1 MTRLTYCGVRRP
13 ENMTSRIYP
22 DLSRPELAAD
32 RQTAENIGSAAHS
45 SDRQID
51 LRREILSYKYQ
62 VDRLA
67 SDYLMLSREHARLEG
82 ELRRVLNQHNEMVS
96 WMRGSNVWRYTR
108 RLLQLINMLRGR
120 GAYVDRLR
128 EMQSTLKFTPHIPIT
143 SLPQLPT
150 LPDLDYEAKPVA
162 SEKTWATTSFLS
174 FHYYNQLDRILAR
187 QPKGERKIFVQSP
200 IIDWFVPLYQ
210 RPQHMALAMARQG
223 YLVFYMTA
231 NTVGDR
237 ATGFHEVEPNVF
249 ITNQP
254 VHMLME
260 GALVSFYS
268 TVATL
273 LAWQGKTIDKVRSR
287 GNAILYEYIDH
298 IDPEIS
304 FHTTDQLARQYA
316 IVDKDH
322 VDLIAA
328 SATALRKEVS
338 LKAPGVPVV
347 YVANGVDT
355 GFYHGIVDQDRRS
368 TVPPSLRPVIEAGRP
383 IVGYFGALAPWLW
396 YPVLNELAA
405 TRPDLSFVYIG
416 PDYLGGSKKL
426 ESSPNVYKLGA
437 IDYAL
442 LPYHAQHF
450 DVALIPFKPGDIA
463 KTTSPLKLFEYFAL
477 GKPVVVTDGML
488 ECQQF
493 EEVLVADSAAAYS
506 RCIDEGLGKAG
517 DPAFVAR
524 CREHAEN
531 NGWDVRARALSEAHA
546 RLIKNKTEAGHQ

>member
-1 MTRLTYCGVRRP
+1 MTRRLSP
-13 ENMTSRIYP
+13 DYP
-22 DLSRPELAAD
+22 VPELQDD
-32 RQTAENIGSAAHS
+32 RQTDERIRAAPMAP
-45 SDRQID
+45 RAD

-67 SDYLMLSREHARLEG
+67 SDYLRLSREHARLEG
-82 ELRRVLNQHNEMVS
+82 ELRRVVDQHNQMVS
-96 WMRGSNVWRYTR
+96 WLRSSTAWRCMRRV
-108 RLLQLINMLRGR
+108 LQVLNKLRGR
-120 GAYVDRLR
+120 GSYVDRLNDV
-128 EMQSTLKFTPHIPIT
+128 QSTLKFAPHAPIT
-143 SLPQLPT
+143 SLPRLPS
-150 LPDLDYEAKPVA
+150 LPELGYKAKPVSA
-162 SEKTWATTSFLS
+162 EKTWASTTFLS

-187 QPKGERKIFVQSP
+187 QPEGERKIFVQSP

-237 ATGFHEVEPNVF
+237 AIGFHEVAPNVF

-254 VHMLME
+254 VHMLVQE
-260 GALVSFYS
+260 GLISFYS

-273 LAWQGKTIDKVRSR
+273 LAWQGKTMDKVRSR
-287 GNAILYEYIDH
+287 GNAIVYEYIDH

-304 FHTTDQLARQYA
+304 FHTTDRLAKQYA

-328 SATALRKEVS
+328 SATALLDEVS
-338 LKAPGVPVV
+338 EKAPGVPVA

-355 GFYHGIVDQDRRS
+355 DFYHGIIDDDGRA
-368 TVPPSLRPVIEAGRP
+368 TVPPALAPVIEAGRP
-383 IVGYFGALAPWLW
+383 VVGYFGALAPWLW
-396 YPVLNELAA
+396 YPLLNELARS
-405 TRPDLSFVYIG
+405 RPDLSFVYIG
-416 PDYLGGSKKL
+416 PDYLNGSKQL
-426 ESSPNVYKLGA
+426 DSLPNVYKLGPV
-437 IDYAL
+437 DYAL

-450 DVALIPFKPGDIA
+450 DVAIIPFKPGDIA

-493 EEVLVADSAAAYS
+493 EEVLVADSVAAYS
-506 RCIDEGLGKAG
+506 DRIDRGLSLAG
-517 DPAFVAR
+517 DPAFVAT
-524 CREHAEN
+524 CRRHAEDN
-531 NGWDVRARALSEAHA
+531 NWDVRARALAQAHEELL
-546 RLIKNKTEAGHQ
+546 RNRTEAGIQ